1 MNLEENKKRTVR
13 AYYAMSGYLDN
24 IRHMRAIFQG
34 SSCVNRHL
42 TIDDGRQRPTIVMW
56 EPSAAVRSRVLL
68 LVIGI
73 GLRFDYL
80 DITIIRPLDEQ
91 IGDKC
96 GIAAQYVPAK
106 ISVSY

>member
-1 MNLEENKKRTVR
+1 
-13 AYYAMSGYLDN
+13 
-24 IRHMRAIFQG
+24 
-34 SSCVNRHL
+34 
-42 TIDDGRQRPTIVMW
+42 MW